1 MSPGAVLEFATGFSK
16 MDATYK
22 TDAIFRSPFPPAGWN
37 NNEPVPFHRELAGC
51 TVGIIGYGH
60 IGAAVA
66 RRSLAFDMT
75 VVATARRPRDG
86 PPPDGL
92 SWLGERPIEP
102 SHHEHC

>member
-1 MSPGAVLEFATGFSK
+1 MSVAGVVLEFVTGFSK

-22 TDAIFRSPFPPAGWN
+22 TDAIFRSPFPPALWN
-37 NNEPVPFHRELAGC
+37 GSQPVPFHRELAGC

-75 VVATARRPRDG
+75 VVATARRKRDG

-92 SWLGERPIEP
+92 CWLGEHMAEAC
-102 SHHEHC
+102 HNY